1 MSVLRRKDGLQKIWQ
16 SLWLGWFFC
25 PFPVLQAWIRL
36 RAFTYIYQFRL
47 QEHIIQTFLR
57 ETWPYSEFFWSVM
70 IQCSNLN
77 DEIWFLSSTSSV
89 TICVNQTLIIENF
102 PITLRNANVTPVHK
116 NDDPTDKTNFRPV
129 NVLPLSKVFERIIHN
144 QLGKYM
150 DTFLNKLLCGF
161 RKVHST
167 QHALFKFL
175 QRWQKE
181 LDNSGLLGVILID
194 LSKAYGC
201 LPRDFIIAKFE
212 AHSLVN

>member
-77 DEIWFLSSTSSV
+77 DEIWVLSSTSSV
-89 TICVNQTLIIENF
+89 TICVNHTLIIENF
-102 PITLRNANVTPVHK
+102 PITLRNVNVTPVHK

>member
-1 MSVLRRKDGLQKIWQ
+1 M
-16 SLWLGWFFC
+16 
-25 PFPVLQAWIRL
+25 
-36 RAFTYIYQFRL
+36 
-47 QEHIIQTFLR
+47 
-57 ETWPYSEFFWSVM
+57 
-70 IQCSNLN
+70 
-77 DEIWFLSSTSSV
+77 
-89 TICVNQTLIIENF
+89 TICVNHTLIIENF

-129 NVLPLSKVFERIIHN
+129 NVLPLSKAFERIIHN

-150 DTFLNKLLCGF
+150 DAFLNKLLCGF

-181 LDNSGLLGVILID
+181 LDNSGLLGAILID

-201 LPRDFIIAKFE
+201 LPRDLIIAKFE

>member
-1 MSVLRRKDGLQKIWQ
+1 MSMLPRKDGLQKIWQ
-16 SLWLGWFFC
+16 SLWLGRFFC

-36 RAFTYIYQFRL
+36 RAFTYLYQFRL
-47 QEHIIQTFLR
+47 QKHIIQTFLR

-129 NVLPLSKVFERIIHN
+129 NVLPLSKAFERIIHN

-150 DTFLNKLLCGF
+150 DAFLNKLLCGF

-181 LDNSGLLGVILID
+181 LDNSGLLGAILID

-201 LPRDFIIAKFE
+201 LPRDLIIAKFE